1 MADDSE
7 KFSLQPKV
15 CTATVFCIC
24 KYTMDECIFAYQH
37 TSMMNKN
44 WSKYRL
50 FVIAAIV
57 LAVFLIRTVYPLF
70 KGSTKTFQTTQQ
82 STAELNR
89 NINNL
94 ILTKH
99 ARCRMACRDI
109 TEEEIKEILH
119 DGNINYN
126 KSDLND
132 KRGAT
137 YALEG
142 YSHEHQHLRI
152 VFAPKQNELVVVTCI
167 DLDKEWQC
175 DCN

>member
-1 MADDSE
+1 ME
-7 KFSLQPKV
+7 
-15 CTATVFCIC
+15 
-24 KYTMDECIFAYQH
+24 
-37 TSMMNKN
+37 
-44 WSKYRL
+44 
-50 FVIAAIV
+50 
-57 LAVFLIRTVYPLF
+57 
-70 KGSTKTFQTTQQ
+70 
-82 STAELNR
+82 
-89 NINNL
+89 
-94 ILTKH
+94 
-99 ARCRMACRDI
+99 CRDI

-142 YSHEHQHLRI
+142 YSNEHQHLRI
-152 VFAPKQNELVVVTCI
+152 VFAPKQNEMVVVTCI